1 MKRRL
6 PTGAGAAPSAGS
18 GWSRLWLSMLLLAA
32 PVFAE
37 GPVRNIPNPF
47 PPAIW
52 SVQLADQDATDDHSR
67 EPGRRRPYEDSR
79 GDKPDKRWEN
89 QEQRQRIEDR
99 RRRFEALPQ
108 NQQQRLI
115 QARERFLHLPPEDRE
130 RLRQRWQQ
138 MSPEDRRRWRES
150 ESHRD

>member
-1 MKRRL
+1 MRRRT
-6 PTGAGAAPSAGS
+6 PTGFGVAASAGS
-18 GWSRLWLSMLLLAA
+18 IGSWLWLLMLLTA

-37 GPVRNIPNPF
+37 GQVRNIPNPF
-47 PPAIW
+47 PPVIW
-52 SVQLADQDATDDHSR
+52 SVQLADQDNTDDRSR
-67 EPGRRRPYEDSR
+67 KPRTLYQDSR
-79 GDKPDKRWEN
+79 GEKPDNRWEN

-150 ESHRD
+150 EFHRD